1 MTGNINISSKK
12 FMAIL
17 FLYLST
23 FSWFFFFYGNYQFS
37 SAVDVGYQV
46 LGFRDTLFVLSEA
59 VFLFCIV
66 IFALIGSHIGEK
78 YDRRKLLIAYTTF
91 GVFSTALAW
100 VFQGT
105 IASLFSIGLVG
116 TSFGLSFPV
125 VMAYMKDCTVVD
137 ERARISGIVVFLSF
151 VVAMLSTAIASSTSV
166 VGIILLSIILRSLGF
181 FALILDP
188 CSRIGG
194 RKHAWRKILT
204 YKQFDFYIL
213 PFLMFTIL
221 SGLLY
226 LIDIPKTAAFNSA
239 SSIGNIFHLA
249 GTGVFAVIGGFV
261 ADRIGRRKPIM
272 VGLVMLGIS
281 TAILGYEL
289 SPLTWIIYLAISGFA
304 WGIVFVIYFAIP
316 GDLAFRGS
324 EERFYALGT
333 IIPFI
338 AYTSIQGPAQLI
350 GLSLQANW
358 IFPVLTII
366 LFVSLIPLVYAT
378 ETLPESKILEK
389 QLEKHIKKVGE
400 LVEKSKNK

>member
-1 MTGNINISSKK
+1 MAGSTNISSKK

-66 IFALIGSHIGEK
+66 MFALIGSHIGEK
-78 YDRRKLLIAYTTF
+78 YDRRKLLIAYTAF

-125 VMAYMKDCTVVD
+125 VMAYMKDCTAVD

-151 VVAMLSTAIASSTSV
+151 VVAMLATAIASSTSF

-181 FALILDP
+181 LALILDP
-188 CSRIGG
+188 CGRIGG
-194 RKHAWRKILT
+194 KKYTWRKILT

-239 SSIGNIFHLA
+239 SSIGNILHLA
-249 GTGVFAVIGGFV
+249 GTGVFALIGGFV

-289 SPLTWIIYLAISGFA
+289 SPLTWTIFLGISGFA

-338 AYTSIQGPAQLI
+338 AYMSIQGPAQII
-350 GLSLQANW
+350 GWRLQANW

-366 LFVSLIPLVYAT
+366 LFVTLIPLVYAT
-378 ETLPESKILEK
+378 ETLPESKILER

-400 LVEKSKNK
+400 LVEKSKNE